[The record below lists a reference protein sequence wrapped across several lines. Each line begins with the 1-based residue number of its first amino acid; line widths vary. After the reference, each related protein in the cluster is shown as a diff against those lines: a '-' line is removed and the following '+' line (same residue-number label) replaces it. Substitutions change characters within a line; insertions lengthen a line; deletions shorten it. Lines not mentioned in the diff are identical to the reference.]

1 LVNYEQTLSLIKS
14 QGDSTVYA
22 RFIRPLIWGVLKDE
36 KEWHNARELYA
47 KYPDELAAS
56 LGEYNKK
63 S

>member
-1 LVNYEQTLSLIKS
+1 LIKS

-36 KEWHNARELYA
+36 KEWQNARELYA